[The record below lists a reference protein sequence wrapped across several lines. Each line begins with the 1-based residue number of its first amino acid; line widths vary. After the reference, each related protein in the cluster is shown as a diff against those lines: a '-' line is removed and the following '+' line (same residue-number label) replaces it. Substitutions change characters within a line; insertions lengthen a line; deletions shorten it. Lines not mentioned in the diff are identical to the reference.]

1 MKIHC
6 GMMTC
11 NELKDLVENVTAI
24 LPYVDSVTIVDG
36 GSVGDTIT
44 YLRNWSQEEP
54 KIRFFIHAWEDN
66 FPKQRNNYLDHINE
80 IAEQGDWIFVFDP
93 DEFFL
98 TKDVGP
104 ERFRSYI
111 TTAESHNKN
120 MIGFQ
125 CRSVS
130 LKGTK
135 RVWENMDDYWK
146 RFLIKWDKNM
156 RYAAHGG
163 QVHEYITGIEHRIW
177 DPGSSGSSQPA
188 LFYEHRKQE
197 NDIWRKGARNC
208 FIGGGGPNGNH
219 PHINEWKQLRD
230 ICSSLGLNT
239 WQQMYNYLLKGN
251 IIPQIKDWMITHCK
265 DNWGDG
271 SSEFREIYK
280 TYFRLIHPEEE
291 PIELRGIDLDNCK

>member
-6 GMMTC
+6 GLMTQ
-11 NELKDLVENVTAI
+11 NEIKDLVENVTNI

-44 YLRNWSQEEP
+44 YMRNWSQEEP
-54 KIRFFIHAWEDN
+54 KIRFFIHPWEDN

-80 IAEQGDWIFVFDP
+80 IASPGDWIFCFDP
-93 DEFFL
+93 DEFL
-98 TKDVGP
+98 QTADILP
-104 ERFRSYI
+104 DRFRSYI
-111 TTAESHNKN
+111 DTAEKHNKN

-135 RVWENMDDYWK
+135 RVWSNMDDYWK
-146 RFLIKWDKNM
+146 RFLMKWNPSM

-163 QVHEYITGIEHRIW
+163 QVHEHITGVEQRIW
-177 DPGSSGSSQPA
+177 DPGSPGSSQPA
-188 LFYEHRKQE
+188 LVYEHRKQE
-197 NDIWRKGARNC
+197 NDIWRKGFRNMW
-208 FIGGGGPNGNH
+208 IGGGGPNGNH
-219 PHINEWKQLRD
+219 SHINDWKEMRQWCTEMG
-230 ICSSLGLNT
+230 ITT

-251 IIPQIKDWMITHCK
+251 IGSYLKDWMITHRQ

-271 SSEFREIYK
+271 SSEFREAFKY
-280 TYFRLIHPEEE
+280 YFYMLHPHEL
-291 PIELRGIDLDNCK
+291 PIELKNEYIP